1 MGFLKGYSRFFPP
14 SCYDLGDIFER
25 RDQEFMIAFEARCS
39 TTAMGIMPH
48 RDVDRALELALS
60 LDIPFW
66 PQLPK
71 VSLYEDMYVQ
81 ASQNFPG
88 IAIDFDKERLS
99 FDTARFEQEL
109 DEYFVKMDVPEAFA
123 LTAEY
128 SAVFHRFLSRELQGY
143 KAIRGQVIGP
153 VSFGFKVL
161 DENLKP
167 VIYNDAARTI
177 LYDFIQKKANIQYRE
192 LKERNPN
199 AFVWLDEPGLGYVFS
214 GLSGYN
220 EQLAKEDYHNFVE
233 GLEGPKGLHLCAEV
247 NLPYLLDLGV
257 EILSFDAYQIGFM
270 PREYAGNVAE
280 FIKNGGVIS
289 WGIVPTEST
298 VLATQTP
305 ETLAAILS
313 DYWGVISERTGL
325 SLNQIAMQALV
336 APARCCLSDTGQGN
350 TISKTAGECPIP
362 STEEGLVEKAFAFLP
377 ELSHILRDK
386 YGV

>member
-1 MGFLKGYSRFFPP
+1 
-14 SCYDLGDIFER
+14 
-25 RDQEFMIAFEARCS
+25 MIGFEARCS
-39 TTAMGIMPH
+39 TTAMGVMPQ
-48 RDVDRALELALS
+48 RDVEQALELTLS

-81 ASQNFPG
+81 TSQNFPG
-88 IAIDFDKERLS
+88 IAIDFDKGRLS
-99 FDTARFEQEL
+99 FDTARFQQEL
-109 DEYFVKMDVPEAFA
+109 DAYFVKMDIPETFA

-128 SAVFHRFLSRELQGY
+128 SAVFHKFLSEGLQDY
-143 KAIRGQVIGP
+143 KAIRGQNIGP

-167 VIYNDAARTI
+167 IIYNDEVRTV
-177 LYDFIQKKANIQYRE
+177 LFDFVQKKANVQYRA
-192 LKERNPN
+192 LKERNAN

-220 EQLAKEDYHNFVE
+220 EQQAKEHYHDFVQ

-247 NLPYLLDLGV
+247 NLPYLLELGV

-270 PREYAGNVAE
+270 PKEYAGNVAE
-280 FIKNGGVIS
+280 FIKRGGIIS

-305 ETLAAILS
+305 ETLAGTLS
-313 DYWGVISERTGL
+313 DYWNVVSENTGL
-325 SLNQIAMQALV
+325 SLSQIAMQALV
-336 APARCCLSDTGQGN
+336 APARCCLSDIGQSS
-350 TISKTAGECPIP
+350 TSDKKAGECQV
-362 STEEGLVEKAFAFLP
+362 SSSEEKTVEKAFAFLP
-377 ELSHILRDK
+377 KLSQILRDK

>member
-1 MGFLKGYSRFFPP
+1 
-14 SCYDLGDIFER
+14 
-25 RDQEFMIAFEARCS
+25 MIAFEARCS

-48 RDVDRALELALS
+48 RDIKRALELALS

-88 IAIDFDKERLS
+88 IAIDFDKGRLS

-109 DEYFVKMDVPEAFA
+109 DGYFVKMDIPEAFA
-123 LTAEY
+123 LTTEY
-128 SAVFHRFLSRELQGY
+128 SVIFHRFLSKKLQGY
-143 KAIRGQVIGP
+143 KAIRGQNIGP

-161 DENLKP
+161 DEKLKP
-167 VIYNDAARTI
+167 IIYNDEARTI
-177 LYDFIQKKANIQYRE
+177 LFDFIQKKANLQYRE

-220 EQLAKEDYHNFVE
+220 EQQAKEDYHNFVE

-247 NLPYLLDLGV
+247 NLPYLLELGV

-270 PREYAGNVAE
+270 PKEYAGSVAE
-280 FIKNGGVIS
+280 FIKKGGIIS

-298 VLATQTP
+298 ALATQTP

-313 DYWGVISERTGL
+313 DYWGVISESTGL
-325 SLNQIAMQALV
+325 SSSQIAVQALV
-336 APARCCLSDTGQGN
+336 APARCCLSDAGQVN
-350 TISKTAGECPIP
+350 AVSETASECPVS
-362 STEEGLVEKAFAFLP
+362 STEEGLVEKAFSFLP
-377 ELSHILRDK
+377 ELSQILRDK
-386 YGV
+386 YGI

>member
-1 MGFLKGYSRFFPP
+1 
-14 SCYDLGDIFER
+14 
-25 RDQEFMIAFEARCS
+25 MIAFEARCS

-48 RDVDRALELALS
+48 RNVEQALRLALS

-71 VSLYEDMYVQ
+71 VSMYEDMYVQ
-81 ASQNFPG
+81 TSQNFPG
-88 IAIDFDKERLS
+88 IAIDFDKERLK
-99 FDTARFEQEL
+99 FDTSRFDQEL
-109 DEYFVKMDVPEAFA
+109 DAYFVKMDVPETFA
-123 LTAEY
+123 LTAQY
-128 SAVFHRFLSRELQGY
+128 SAVFHKFLSGELQGY
-143 KAIRGQVIGP
+143 KAIRGQVTGP

-167 VIYNDAARTI
+167 IIYNDEVRTV
-177 LYDFIQKKANIQYRE
+177 LFDFVQKKANIQYRA

-220 EQLAKEDYHNFVE
+220 EQQANEHYHDFVE

-247 NLPYLLDLGV
+247 NLPYLLELGV

-270 PREYAGNVAE
+270 PKEYAGNVAE
-280 FIKNGGVIS
+280 FIKKGGIIS

-305 ETLAAILS
+305 KTLAATLS
-313 DYWGVISERTGL
+313 GYWEVVSQNTDL
-325 SLNQIAMQALV
+325 SLSQIAMQALV
-336 APARCCLSDTGQGN
+336 APARCCLSDVGQ
-350 TISKTAGECPIP
+350 S
-362 STEEGLVEKAFAFLP
+362 STVDKKEGKCQVSSSEEEIVEKAFAFLP
-377 ELSHILRDK
+377 ELSQMLRDK

>member
-1 MGFLKGYSRFFPP
+1 
-14 SCYDLGDIFER
+14 
-25 RDQEFMIAFEARCS
+25 MIGFEARCG

-48 RDVDRALELALS
+48 RDVEQALKLALG

-81 ASQNFPG
+81 TSQNFPG
-88 IAIDFDKERLS
+88 IAIDSGKGRLR
-99 FDTARFEQEL
+99 FDTERFEQEL
-109 DEYFVKMDVPEAFA
+109 DAYFVKMEVPETFA
-123 LTAEY
+123 LTAQY
-128 SAVFHRFLSRELQGY
+128 STVFHRFLSKELRGY
-143 KAIRGQVIGP
+143 EAIRGQNIGP

-167 VIYNDAARTI
+167 IIYNDEVRTV
-177 LYDFIQKKANIQYRE
+177 LFDFIQKKANIQYRE
-192 LKERNPN
+192 LEERNPN

-220 EQLAKEDYHNFVE
+220 EQQAKEDYRNFVE

-247 NLPYLLDLGV
+247 NLPYLLELGM

-270 PREYAGNVAE
+270 PKEYAGSVAE
-280 FIKNGGVIS
+280 FIKKGGIIS

-305 ETLAAILS
+305 ERLAAILAG
-313 DYWGVISERTGL
+313 YWEVVSQTTGL
-325 SLNQIAMQALV
+325 SLNQIATQALV
-336 APARCCLSDTGQGN
+336 APARCCLSDIGQSS
-350 TISKTAGECPIP
+350 TADKKAGECQV
-362 STEEGLVEKAFAFLP
+362 SSSEERIVEKAFAFLP
-377 ELSHILRDK
+377 ELSQILRHR

>member
-1 MGFLKGYSRFFPP
+1 
-14 SCYDLGDIFER
+14 
-25 RDQEFMIAFEARCS
+25 MIAFEARCS

-48 RDVDRALELALS
+48 RNVDQALRLALS

-71 VSLYEDMYVQ
+71 VSMYEDMYVQ
-81 ASQNFPG
+81 TSQNFPG
-88 IAIDFDKERLS
+88 IAIDFDKGRLS
-99 FDTARFEQEL
+99 FDTSRFEQEL
-109 DEYFVKMDVPEAFA
+109 DAYFVKMDVPETFA
-123 LTAEY
+123 LTTQY
-128 SAVFHRFLSRELQGY
+128 SAVFRKFLSRELQDY
-143 KAIRGQVIGP
+143 RAIRGQVTGP

-167 VIYNDAARTI
+167 IIYNDEVRTV
-177 LYDFIQKKANIQYRE
+177 LFDFIQKKVNIQYWA
-192 LKERNPN
+192 LKGRNPN
-199 AFVWLDEPGLGYVFS
+199 AFVWLDEPGLAYVFS

-220 EQLAKEDYHNFVE
+220 EQQAREHYHDFVE

-247 NLPYLLDLGV
+247 NLPYLLELGV

-270 PREYAGNVAE
+270 PKEYAGNVAE
-280 FIKNGGVIS
+280 FIKKGGIIS

-305 ETLAAILS
+305 RTLAATLS
-313 DYWGVISERTGL
+313 GYWEVVSQNTGL

-336 APARCCLSDTGQGN
+336 APARCCLSDVGQGS
-350 TISKTAGECPIP
+350 TADKKAGECQIF
-362 STEEGLVEKAFAFLP
+362 SSEERIVEKAFAFLP
-377 ELSHILRDK
+377 ELSQMLKDK